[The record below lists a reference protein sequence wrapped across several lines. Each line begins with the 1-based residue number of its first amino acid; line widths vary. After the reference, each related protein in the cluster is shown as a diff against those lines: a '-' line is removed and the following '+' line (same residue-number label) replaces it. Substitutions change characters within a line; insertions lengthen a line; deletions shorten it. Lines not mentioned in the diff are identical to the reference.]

1 MTELFFYIYIILILV
16 FTGEKEVE
24 EDRSKMLVIN
34 MGKNLVSVHRL
45 SRGTLII
52 VYATNKDP
60 SLCAPAVNY
69 GISLLEKSK
78 YFLFIF
84 YFQFIF
90 IIIIF

>member
-1 MTELFFYIYIILILV
+1 M

-34 MGKNLVSVHRL
+34 LGKSLISVHRL
-45 SRGTLII
+45 SRGTLIV

-78 YFLFIF
+78 NNFFTNLKG
-84 YFQFIF
+84 
-90 IIIIF
+90 